1 MLALCLPILNSRA
14 GWIKSL
20 DSRLFLGCQAAGFF
34 VYFDYMLTREEV
46 LHIAEL
52 ARIELEAGEVE
63 KFQKNLSTVL
73 EYVAELQN
81 VNTEGVE
88 EVSQVTGLI
97 NVQREDWP
105 VEAENRE
112 AIFSQAPEI
121 KDDYF
126 KVKAIL

>member
-1 MLALCLPILNSRA
+1 
-14 GWIKSL
+14 
-20 DSRLFLGCQAAGFF
+20 
-34 VYFDYMLTREEV
+34 MLTREEI

-52 ARIELEAGEVE
+52 ARIELEVEEVE

-73 EYVAELQN
+73 EYVAELQT

-97 NVQREDWP
+97 NIQREDRP

>member
-1 MLALCLPILNSRA
+1 MIS
-14 GWIKSL
+14 
-20 DSRLFLGCQAAGFF
+20 
-34 VYFDYMLTREEV
+34 REEV

-73 EYVAELQN
+73 EYVEALKT
-81 VNTEGVE
+81 VDTEGLE

-97 NVQREDWP
+97 NVQREDRP

-112 AIFSQAPEI
+112 EIFSQAPEI

>member
-1 MLALCLPILNSRA
+1 M
-14 GWIKSL
+14 
-20 DSRLFLGCQAAGFF
+20 
-34 VYFDYMLTREEV
+34 
-46 LHIAEL
+46 HIAEL

-73 EYVAELQN
+73 EYVEALKT
-81 VNTEGVE
+81 VDTEGLE

-97 NVQREDWP
+97 NVQREDRP

-112 AIFSQAPEI
+112 EIFSQAPEI